1 MIRAS
6 KALEFVDAVRHDTPA
21 ESHGTHNFIIKR
33 LMILMSHASKA
44 KDGPSLNTLL
54 ENNRNW
60 AERVRQENPE
70 FFQRLANQQRPKYL
84 WIGCS
89 DSRVPANQITGLV
102 PGEVFVHR
110 NVANVIGSDDPN
122 CQSVIEYA
130 VNTLEVEHIIVC
142 GHYKC
147 GGVQAAMEGTASGI
161 VAEWISSISNIWA
174 DQQPALATLPETERL
189 AALCELNVQHQLK
202 SLAQSPAVSQ
212 AWAEGRSL
220 SLHGWIYS
228 VEDGLLKDLGL
239 SLYDSAGV
247 DALI

>member
-1 MIRAS
+1 MLRADS
-6 KALEFVDAVRHDTPA
+6 DVVISCRRNSFK
-21 ESHGTHNFIIKR
+21 NKR
-33 LMILMSHASKA
+33 LTILMSQTSKT
-44 KDGPSLNTLL
+44 KDGPDLEILL
-54 ENNRNW
+54 QNNRNW
-60 AERVRQENPE
+60 AEQVRQEDPE
-70 FFQRLANQQRPKYL
+70 FFPRLATQQKPKYL

-130 VNTLEVEHIIVC
+130 VNALEVEHIIVC

-147 GGVQAAMEGTASGI
+147 GGVQAAMQGTATGI
-161 VAEWISSISNIWA
+161 VADWIASISDIWNA
-174 DQQPALATLPETERL
+174 QQPNLAALPAAERL

-202 SLAQSPAVSQ
+202 SLAQSPAVNEAWSQ
-212 AWAEGRSL
+212 GRAL

-228 VEDGLLKDLGL
+228 IEDGLLKDLGL
-239 SLYDSAGV
+239 SLHDQAGV
-247 DALI
+247 SALG

>member
-1 MIRAS
+1 MLRADS
-6 KALEFVDAVRHDTPA
+6 GVVISSRRNSFK
-21 ESHGTHNFIIKR
+21 NKR
-33 LMILMSHASKA
+33 LTILMSQASKT
-44 KDGPSLNTLL
+44 KDGPDLEILL
-54 ENNRNW
+54 QNNRNW
-60 AERVRQENPE
+60 AEQVRQEDPD
-70 FFQRLANQQRPKYL
+70 FFPRLATQQKPKYL

-130 VNTLEVEHIIVC
+130 VNALEVEHIIVC

-147 GGVQAAMEGTASGI
+147 GGVQAAMQGTATGI
-161 VAEWISSISNIWA
+161 VAEWIASISGIWTA
-174 DQQPALATLPETERL
+174 QQPTLAALPAAERL

-202 SLAQSPAVSQ
+202 SLAQSPAVNE
-212 AWAEGRSL
+212 AWSRGRVL

-228 VEDGLLKDLGL
+228 IEDGLLKDLGL
-239 SLYDSAGV
+239 SLHDQAGV
-247 DALI
+247 SALG

>member
-1 MIRAS
+1 MNQTS
-6 KALEFVDAVRHDTPA
+6 KT
-21 ESHGTHNFIIKR
+21 
-33 LMILMSHASKA
+33 
-44 KDGPSLNTLL
+44 KDGPDLEILL
-54 ENNRNW
+54 QNNRNW
-60 AERVRQENPE
+60 AEQVRQEDPE
-70 FFQRLANQQRPKYL
+70 FFPRLATQQKPKYL

-130 VNTLEVEHIIVC
+130 VNALEVEHIIVC

-147 GGVQAAMEGTASGI
+147 GGVQAAMQGTATGI
-161 VAEWISSISNIWA
+161 VADWIASISGIWTA
-174 DQQPALATLPETERL
+174 QQPTLAALPPAERL

-202 SLAQSPAVSQ
+202 SLAQSPAVNEAWSQ
-212 AWAEGRSL
+212 GRAL

-228 VEDGLLKDLGL
+228 IEDGLLKDLGL
-239 SLYDSAGV
+239 SLHDQAGV
-247 DALI
+247 SALG

>member
-1 MIRAS
+1 MLRADS
-6 KALEFVDAVRHDTPA
+6 GVVISCRRNSFK
-21 ESHGTHNFIIKR
+21 NKR
-33 LMILMSHASKA
+33 LTILMSQASKT
-44 KDGPSLNTLL
+44 KDGPDLEILL
-54 ENNRNW
+54 QNNRNW
-60 AERVRQENPE
+60 AEQVRQEDPE
-70 FFQRLANQQRPKYL
+70 FFPRLATQQKPKYL

-130 VNTLEVEHIIVC
+130 VNALEVEHIIVC

-147 GGVQAAMEGTASGI
+147 GGVQAAMQGTATGI
-161 VAEWISSISNIWA
+161 VADWIASISDIWNA
-174 DQQPALATLPETERL
+174 QQPNLAALPAAERL

-202 SLAQSPAVSQ
+202 SLAQSPAVNEAWSQ
-212 AWAEGRSL
+212 GRAL

-228 VEDGLLKDLGL
+228 IEDGLLKDLGL
-239 SLYDSAGV
+239 SLHDQAGV
-247 DALI
+247 SALG

>member
-1 MIRAS
+1 MSRFRRCH
-6 KALEFVDAVRHDTPA
+6 KLPA
-21 ESHGTHNFIIKR
+21 YQLQKKR
-33 LMILMSHASKA
+33 LTILMSQTSKT
-44 KDGPSLNTLL
+44 KDGPDLEILL
-54 ENNRNW
+54 QNNRNW
-60 AERVRQENPE
+60 AEQVRQEDPE
-70 FFQRLANQQRPKYL
+70 FFPRLATQQKPKYL

-130 VNTLEVEHIIVC
+130 VNALEVEHIIVC

-147 GGVQAAMEGTASGI
+147 GGVQAAMQGTATGI
-161 VAEWISSISNIWA
+161 VADWIASISDIWNA
-174 DQQPALATLPETERL
+174 QQPNLAALPAAERL

-202 SLAQSPAVSQ
+202 SLAQSPAVNEAWSQ
-212 AWAEGRSL
+212 GRAL

-228 VEDGLLKDLGL
+228 IEDGLLKDLGL
-239 SLYDSAGV
+239 SLHDQAGV
-247 DALI
+247 SALG

>member
-1 MIRAS
+1 MNQTS
-6 KALEFVDAVRHDTPA
+6 KT
-21 ESHGTHNFIIKR
+21 
-33 LMILMSHASKA
+33 
-44 KDGPSLNTLL
+44 KDGPDLEILL
-54 ENNRNW
+54 QNNRNW
-60 AERVRQENPE
+60 AEQVRQEDPE
-70 FFQRLANQQRPKYL
+70 FFPRLATQQKPKYL

-130 VNTLEVEHIIVC
+130 VNALEVEHIIVC

-147 GGVQAAMEGTASGI
+147 GGVQAAMQGTATGI
-161 VAEWISSISNIWA
+161 VADWIASISDIWNA
-174 DQQPALATLPETERL
+174 QQPTLAALPAAERL

-202 SLAQSPAVSQ
+202 SLAQSPAVNEAWSQ
-212 AWAEGRSL
+212 GRAL

-228 VEDGLLKDLGL
+228 IEDGLLKDLGL
-239 SLYDSAGV
+239 SLHDQAGV
-247 DALI
+247 SALG